1 MIQIENLT
9 QDQVEMLDI
18 MWSLDTMEDYFEW
31 YNTLNV
37 TEQKQADTLQ
47 RMLVISEIDN
57 LITGDLSQAKHF
69 LKDFML

>member
-57 LITGDLSQAKHF
+57 LITEDLTEAKHF

>member
-57 LITGDLSQAKHF
+57 LITEDLSQAKHF

>member
-9 QDQVEMLDI
+9 QDQVDMLDI
-18 MWSLDTMEDYFEW
+18 MWTLDTIEDYFEW

-37 TEQKQADTLQ
+37 SEQKQADTLQ

-57 LITGDLSQAKHF
+57 LITEDLTEAKHF

>member
-9 QDQVEMLDI
+9 QDQVDMLDI
-18 MWSLDTMEDYFEW
+18 MWTLDTIEDYFEW

-37 TEQKQADTLQ
+37 AEQKQADTLQ

-57 LITGDLSQAKHF
+57 LITEDLTEAKHF

>member
-9 QDQVEMLDI
+9 QDQVDMLDI
-18 MWSLDTMEDYFEW
+18 MWTLDTIEDYFEW

-37 TEQKQADTLQ
+37 NEQKQADTLQ

-57 LITGDLSQAKHF
+57 LITEDLTEAKHF